1 MGLWSKIKKAF
12 DAGGVKMR
20 IDSPEAFRWE
30 DPTLSVAVELTNS
43 TEEERVVTLLE
54 FAIDETRDASERRQ
68 ADKEQA
74 SRRDPRTYMTYGHEV
89 DIRLAPGET
98 TTTTIDVPLSL
109 TGALDVLDGA
119 GEAPG
124 WMSKVGDAIGKV
136 RDFTDDEMW
145 YDLSVRQ
152 VVEGANVSATKS
164 RRIRRLRPGE
174 LQKGIWTVDFG

>member
-30 DPTLSVAVELTNS
+30 DPILSVAVELTNT

-54 FAIDETRDASERRQ
+54 FAISETRDASERRL
-68 ADKEQA
+68 ADKKQA
-74 SRRDPRTYMTYGHEV
+74 SRRDPRTYTTYRHEV
-89 DIRLAPGET
+89 AIRLGPGET
-98 TTTTIDVPLSL
+98 TTSTIDMPLSL
-109 TGALDVLDGA
+109 TGALDVLGADGQ
-119 GEAPG
+119 APG

-152 VVEGANVSATKS
+152 VVEGANVSATTS

-174 LQKGIWTVDFG
+174 IQKGAWTINFG